1 MPYIKRD
8 RRNQYDKILDQI
20 STIYTKGDLEYCIFK
35 LMKIY
40 MKDREYKY
48 SNLHDAVYAAM
59 HCADEFRRR
68 YLDVRENEALEKN
81 GDIKV
86 KEEIV
91 IKYAYQ
97 LKGGEKVRVIDTIG
111 GRNYEG
117 KIGRFIRINDIVA
130 VDFGERIDEGCWDL
144 FNILP
149 NPTGRLCFLQ
159 DRFEVIEE

>member
-1 MPYIKRD
+1 MPYIRRD
-8 RRNQYDKILDQI
+8 RRNLYNKILEQI
-20 STIYTKGDLEYCIFK
+20 SAIYTKGELEYCIFK

-40 MKDREYKY
+40 MKDRDFKY
-48 SNLHDAVYAAM
+48 SNLHDTVYAAM

-81 GDIKV
+81 GDIKT

-97 LKGGEKVRVIDTIG
+97 LKGGEKVRVVDYVG

-117 KIGRFIRINDIVA
+117 RVGRFIRTNDIVA

-149 NPTGRLCFLQ
+149 KPTGRLCFLQ
-159 DRFEVIEE
+159 DRLEVIEE